1 MTTATTKRA
10 PRTNTARPQPEV
22 EEVRKP
28 HRWRRRMIV
37 SIGLLAL
44 VWFAP
49 LIVSFTSLADW
60 PLRHALAG
68 INGTIS
74 AGSTSYGWLSPVEFR
89 DVQIRDVKGNLLL
102 TAATIRSQRPLWQLA
117 AHSSDLGTLTIA
129 QPKLGLELRP
139 DGSNAEDVLL
149 PWLNRSSTGASPTL
163 ALQVADGHID
173 LHDVAADQRWRVESL
188 AVAMRTTPQSS
199 PAEVSASGSIASGAV
214 QTNTVTNSSQQP
226 TAAPAHF
233 KFTYQSAGATPA
245 GSASDAAAKPA
256 AVVPRVELQMDPLSV
271 AILRP
276 LLARLMPGAQL
287 SGQIAANLQYQAPSG
302 PGAPSRIQ
310 GTVQGSDLTLTA
322 PQLGADRPHF
332 DQLRADCRLAWQ
344 ADRVDVEQLALA
356 CDAANLNATGQIALP
371 LPESPTL
378 ADWARQAYTINGQ
391 LDMAKL
397 CQMLPAT
404 LHVRSGTQV
413 TAGQVK
419 LAVQSVPSRT
429 DQVWN
434 AQFATDG
441 LTATDGHRTFTLDQP
456 VAATLALRQSSAGF
470 AIEKFDCQSSFLH
483 ATVSGS
489 PDNATLDAS
498 CDLARLASELGQFVA
513 LGDLQLAG
521 KGQGQI
527 HWQRAAGSPL
537 QLTVTG
543 EVDNLHAWTS
553 GWYIDEPIV
562 KLDSAA
568 SWDAA
573 KSRLQLGS
581 TSLLT
586 STISLHTDGTTVNLT
601 GKTWPAWNGS
611 LAFQA
616 DLARL
621 LAWNRDPR
629 TPPEYI
635 VAGRLLG
642 QADVTGSDVALNAR
656 FQAAVDQWS
665 VSGTTATRI
674 APPGGTTIHSPA
686 AHAAVWWQEPR
697 LTLAGSATYDLASDA
712 LQLATIVVDSSAL
725 RVNGS
730 GQVAHVSTA
739 PAASLSGTI
748 DYDAATLSHL
758 LQVYFGSQ
766 LQLVGRQSRPFTI
779 RGPLT
784 PASLSAPATKPI
796 PGAAATAAPNLWLQ
810 ALAGEGSLGW
820 TSATAYG
827 LQLGAGQINARL
839 AGGALQLNLSETIA
853 SQGRLTANPLLR
865 LTPGDPELEF
875 AAGPLL
881 QQFSVSAE
889 QCSQWMKYFS
899 PMLSETAKV
908 DGRLSIDLVGG
919 RMPLGN
925 PAAADIVGQIKIDS
939 LDVTP
944 GPMAHPLSL
953 LTQQVEAIFLRRTM
967 PTQIGGSAPLVK
979 IGPQTVPFRLVG
991 GRLYHQTLAMT
1002 VGSVPLRTYGSI
1014 GLDESL
1020 ALVAEMPVQSSW
1032 LVSDPNPSRW
1042 NNQVVRFTIN
1052 GTLKDPK
1059 VDPHALEQLAAQ
1071 MVKTTIDNA
1080 IVDPIK
1086 RDLDRLFHP

>member
-1 MTTATTKRA
+1 M
-10 PRTNTARPQPEV
+10 
-22 EEVRKP
+22 
-28 HRWRRRMIV
+28 
-37 SIGLLAL
+37 
-44 VWFAP
+44 
-49 LIVSFTSLADW
+49 
-60 PLRHALAG
+60 
-68 INGTIS
+68 
-74 AGSTSYGWLSPVEFR
+74 
-89 DVQIRDVKGNLLL
+89 
-102 TAATIRSQRPLWQLA
+102 
-117 AHSSDLGTLTIA
+117 
-129 QPKLGLELRP
+129 
-139 DGSNAEDVLL
+139 
-149 PWLNRSSTGASPTL
+149 
-163 ALQVADGHID
+163 
-173 LHDVAADQRWRVESL
+173 
-188 AVAMRTTPQSS
+188 
-199 PAEVSASGSIASGAV
+199 
-214 QTNTVTNSSQQP
+214 
-226 TAAPAHF
+226 
-233 KFTYQSAGATPA
+233 
-245 GSASDAAAKPA
+245 
-256 AVVPRVELQMDPLSV
+256 
-271 AILRP
+271 
-276 LLARLMPGAQL
+276 
-287 SGQIAANLQYQAPSG
+287 
-302 PGAPSRIQ
+302 
-310 GTVQGSDLTLTA
+310 TLTA
-322 PQLGADRPHF
+322 LQLGARIGPISISF
-332 DQLRADCRLAWQ
+332 APDCRLAWQ
-344 ADRVDVEQLALA
+344 ADRLDVEQLALT

-371 LPESPTL
+371 LPNSPTL

-391 LDMAKL
+391 LDVAKL

-404 LHVRSGTQV
+404 STCGAEPKPA
-413 TAGQVK
+413 AGWVK

-456 VAATLALRQSSAGF
+456 VAATLALRQSSAGL
-470 AIEKFDCQSSFLH
+470 AIEKFACQSSFLH

-498 CDLARLASELGQFVA
+498 CDLARTGQRVGPIRRAGRFAIGRPGPGANPLAA
-513 LGDLQLAG
+513 
-521 KGQGQI
+521 
-527 HWQRAAGSPL
+527 RAAGSPL
-537 QLTVTG
+537 QFTVTG

-573 KSRLQLGS
+573 KSRSAGSGS

-586 STISLHTDGTTVNLT
+586 STISVHTDGTTVNLT

-629 TPPEYI
+629 TAPECI

-665 VSGTTATRI
+665 VSGTSATRI
-674 APPGGTTIHSPA
+674 APPGGTTIHGAA
-686 AHAAVWWQEPR
+686 AHTAVWWQEPR
-697 LTLAGSATYDLASDA
+697 LTLAGSATCDPAASDA
-712 LQLATIVVDSSAL
+712 LQLATIAVDSSAL

-730 GQVAHVSTA
+730 GQIEHVSTA
-739 PAASLSGTI
+739 PAWCLSGTL

-784 PASLSAPATKPI
+784 PATLTAPATKPI

-827 LQLGAGQINARL
+827 LQLGAGQINARV
-839 AGGALQLNLSETIA
+839 ADGAVQLNLSETIA
-853 SQGRLTANPLLR
+853 SKGRLTANPLLR

-875 AAGPLL
+875 SAGPLL

-908 DGRLSIDLVGG
+908 EGRLSIDLVGG

-925 PAAADIVGQIKIDS
+925 PAAADIAGQIKIDS
-939 LDVTP
+939 IDVTP
-944 GPMAHPLSL
+944 GPLAHPLSL
-953 LTQQVEAIFLRRTM
+953 LTQQVESIFQRRTM
-967 PTQIGGSAPLVK
+967 PTQLGGSAPLVK
-979 IGPQTVPFRLVG
+979 IGPQTVPFRLVN
-991 GRLYHQTLAMT
+991 GRLYHQTLSMT